1 MKRTEFT
8 DQQIAFALHQAAQN
22 TSVGEIIHKKIPGN
36 DKLFCSCMAEF
47 MTPAGDRGP
56 RYCLQLFST
65 GSGY

>member
-1 MKRTEFT
+1 MKRSKFT
-8 DQQIAFALHQAAQN
+8 DQQIAFALLQAAQD
-22 TSVGEIIHKKIPGN
+22 TSAGEIIHKKTGN

-47 MTPAGDRGP
+47 MTPASDRRP

>member
-22 TSVGEIIHKKIPGN
+22 TTVGEIIHKKIPGN

-47 MTPAGDRGP
+47 MTPAGVPGP
-56 RYCLQLFST
+56 RYRLQLFST
-65 GSGY
+65 GSRF